1 MHDPV
6 EPPSRWLTRCLL
18 LTIQVLY
25 DDYSGSCTRNDGDDG
40 DHAATASNSGGDM
53 SASPTS
59 SGGGGS
65 GLSSGAKAGIA
76 IGVIA
81 GVAIIAA
88 AAYFLC
94 CQLRRG

>member
-1 MHDPV
+1 MHDSV
-6 EPPSRWLTRCLL
+6 ELPSRWLTRCLL

-25 DDYSGSCTRNDGDDG
+25 DDYSGSCTKNDGDDG

-59 SGGGGS
+59 GGGS

-81 GVAIIAA
+81 GVAIVAA